1 MQVIYNGT
9 CNCSILSWFSIQR
22 FISVSKNLRCGKLFC
37 YFDLICI
44 PLGSFKCPRHV
55 NAPIRVIFRLV
66 SFRAR
71 KKTSLLRIG
80 SPVTSFAEATLWYFG
95 WIVNS
100 SASFHFSPVAFSS
113 CIHFPRF
120 FVLATVSLFSHWQFI
135 GFVNFTCMRFFFSAT
150 SDIVYVPTVTASSTL
165 HVKY

>member
-1 MQVIYNGT
+1 M
-9 CNCSILSWFSIQR
+9 SMH
-22 FISVSKNLRCGKLFC
+22 LFV
-37 YFDLICI
+37 YFFDLY
-44 PLGSFKCPRHV
+44 L
-55 NAPIRVIFRLV
+55 LELE
-66 SFRAR
+66 
-71 KKTSLLRIG
+71 KTSPLRIG
-80 SPVTSFAEATLWYFG
+80 SPVTSFAEVTLWYFG

-100 SASFHFSPVAFSS
+100 SVSFHFSPVAFSS

-135 GFVNFTCMRFFFSAT
+135 GFVNSTCMRFLFSAT